1 MHGPGHTEIAW
12 ASHRRALPS
21 EAMLQNQVDN
31 SDQVH
36 GRIVGSYQL
45 VTDPFCS
52 AVHVYCIQIDPR
64 CKKINKKKFRQAFS
78 QPTFSQLLQALCQ
91 PETELLS
98 WSEED
103 LRVHPQAAV
112 LGAPLEAS
120 KDLHPELQEV

>member
-36 GRIVGSYQL
+36 GRIVGSYRL
-45 VTDPFCS
+45 VPDPFRS
-52 AVHVYCIQIDPR
+52 AVHVDCIQIDPR
-64 CKKINKKKFRQAFS
+64 CKTKKKFRQAFS
-78 QPTFSQLLQALCQ
+78 QPTVFQLLQALCQ
-91 PETELLS
+91 PEIELLS

-103 LRVHPQAAV
+103 KRVHPQAAV

-120 KDLHPELQEV
+120 KDLHPELQEI